1 MFRLII
7 SVLISINFVAT
18 GFRLFGQGMCSFSG
32 RAGGR
37 VGVISTNLSSADG
50 VISCNVTGFGLILI
64 VIVYWIYMYRDAVF
78 SNNYSYN
85 NSNSKE
91 TYINEFK
98 NTSEENISNYES
110 TRVVDLKSD
119 GINNIISKSE
129 ELSSL
134 KEEIEQLIVKK
145 NSLKNE
151 LENINNEN
159 EKKENLISE
168 IENLR
173 RDLKNE

>member
-7 SVLISINFVAT
+7 LIIISINFVST
-18 GFRLFGQGMCSFSG
+18 GFRLFGKGMCSFSG

-37 VGVISTNLSSADG
+37 VGVISTNLSPADG
-50 VISCNVTGFGLILI
+50 VISCNVTGFGLIFI
-64 VIVYWIYMYRDAVF
+64 VIAYWVYLYRDQVF

-91 TYINEFK
+91 TYIDDFK
-98 NTSEENISNYES
+98 NTSEENFSNYES
-110 TRVVDLKSD
+110 TRDVDLKSD
-119 GINNIISKSE
+119 DIINIISKNE

-134 KEEIEQLIVKK
+134 KQEVEQLIVKK
-145 NSLKNE
+145 NSLKHE